1 MQKLN
6 ELIDLVKICREKCPW
21 CREQTIESFSL
32 EILSEAK
39 ELEEAIGKKN
49 VKEIKE
55 ELGDLL
61 WDVIML
67 MHIAEHNNLFSSDEV
82 IKLVNEKMKRRKPY
96 ILKGEE
102 VTLDQAMSIWKEQKL
117 IEKRSK

>member
-1 MQKLN
+1 MQQIK
-6 ELIDLVKICREKCPW
+6 ELVELVRLCREKCPW
-21 CREQTIESFSL
+21 CREQTFESYSQQVM
-32 EILSEAK
+32 SEAK

-61 WDVIML
+61 WDVMML
-67 MHIAEHNNLFSSDEV
+67 LHIAEHKNIFSSAEV

-96 ILKGEE
+96 IMSGKE
-102 VTLDQAMSIWKEQKL
+102 VTIDEAMSIWKEEKL
-117 IEKRSK
+117 KEKENE